1 MLFYLALAVFSIA
14 IIMFFITGIKH
25 DKKKLKRKAVKVGWL
40 LASMMFLYRYGPL
53 HLIRFLLNIYPFT
66 KSFSNRSFHS
76 QNNRY
81 NTNKKSMTENEA
93 IEILGVSN
101 NPTKDEIQTSFNKLM
116 KKVHPDVGGSKYFT
130 EQIIEARNILLKR
143 RK

>member
-1 MLFYLALAVFSIA
+1 MLFYLALAAISIA
-14 IIMFFITGIKH
+14 IVIFFITGIKH
-25 DKKKLKRKAVKVGWL
+25 DKKKLKRKAVKAGWL

-81 NTNKKSMTENEA
+81 NFKSVDTKIRTGFFKSVRSYNHA
-93 IEILGVSN
+93 TTSN
-101 NPTKDEIQTSFNKLM
+101 PCSGRITW
-116 KKVHPDVGGSKYFT
+116 
-130 EQIIEARNILLKR
+130 
-143 RK
+143 